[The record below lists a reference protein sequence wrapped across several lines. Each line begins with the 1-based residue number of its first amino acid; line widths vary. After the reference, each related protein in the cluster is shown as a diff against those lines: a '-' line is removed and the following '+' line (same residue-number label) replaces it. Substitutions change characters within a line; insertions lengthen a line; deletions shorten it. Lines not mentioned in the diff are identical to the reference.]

1 MASTRTARVPA
12 GKLDDDMRRCGRA
25 IVRVPGCK
33 CEFSVEPGK
42 VIFHDG
48 EGMNYVMYPE
58 RDFER
63 DAVLCRVDTPRYRA
77 TATQVGYCGEAEF
90 TVTANWGSTPVPTPC
105 IVTSPAG
112 DSHDDFLDAS
122 MGCVTSYMRG
132 FGAPYTTLNRKRKK
146 VLLLCH

>member
-1 MASTRTARVPA
+1 MASTHTTRVPA

-25 IVRVPGCK
+25 IVRVPGTP

-90 TVTANWGSTPVPTPC
+90 TVTVLATGP
-105 IVTSPAG
+105 
-112 DSHDDFLDAS
+112 SHDDFLDPCR
-122 MGCVTSYMRG
+122 MGAELM
-132 FGAPYTTLNRKRKK
+132 NRSFSRRNQ
-146 VLLLCH
+146 VLLLC